1 MNKLLALAA
10 VVVVL
15 SMGWTA
21 TTVMGAEPI
30 VIGLPTSLTSI
41 EGKESLR
48 TVQMAVDE
56 INAKGGV
63 KVGKTKR
70 PLKIESID
78 LRDSSPGVPV
88 SEALLGLEKIITEK
102 KPVALVVGPFR
113 SEALLPGMDIMSKYK
128 GTYAGNHRHVAQI
141 GSNGQKE
148 SGKVTGTSS
157 VFPLTPNTWWDICR
171 AIWEL

>member
-128 GTYAGNHRHVAQI
+128 FLCWEPSPCRPNRKQWSKRI
-141 GSNGQKE
+141 QKI
-148 SGKVTGTSS
+148 TRTSS